1 MQQAPAPAPASPAS
15 DYVGMAQLYNTA
27 AAYQRNCQ
35 GSQKRCS
42 RGDGMTVPGGQDDL
56 CMLLRSQAGAGLLA
70 GASMCLPAQLS
81 LHTSITP
88 HPTRQQFQRHSL
100 TRGTARSQQRD
111 ESNLAATCRLIQ
123 IQTRR
128 HFALSLCQC
137 FHRKQSDAQ
146 TDQVDDSA
154 WKQRERRATERLQPN
169 CACCRG

>member
-1 MQQAPAPAPASPAS
+1 
-15 DYVGMAQLYNTA
+15 
-27 AAYQRNCQ
+27 
-35 GSQKRCS
+35 
-42 RGDGMTVPGGQDDL
+42 MTVPGGQDDL